1 MTLRGLLPLLSQNRQ
16 FGELIDALRLGTGRE
31 AIVAPDPAT
40 AYLVAAIWRE
50 FGAPLVVVTPNPE
63 AARRLA
69 DQLAV
74 WRGDAPVLQ
83 FAETENIPFEHYVP
97 DMLSTHQRLQALAAL
112 INPPGDV
119 PPVIVASVQA
129 AAQSTIDRATF
140 DRATNTL
147 RTGDSISPAE
157 LVRQWTDIGYRIEP
171 TVEVP
176 GSASRRGGILDIFP
190 VTSDRPARI
199 DFFGDEV
206 DSIRLFDPDTQRSTA
221 TVDSITIPPA
231 RETLPTIAD
240 EQRVERLLRSL
251 DLDRCIPDLQRRIP
265 AELGQALRGE
275 LTDRLSYYSGFFN
288 GGSLFDYLP
297 DESLLVVL
305 RPTGVAE
312 TARTT
317 DARLSALRE
326 RKERRGEAPRRF
338 PLPHIEWG
346 FLADSMSER
355 SRRLDVSPWGVSSPD
370 GKPEDQADSM
380 SGRSRRLDVSPLGL
394 GPSGGQ
400 PEENEDIGQAPSPAA
415 VGVDHIDDMTRLPL
429 EPAPLAGRS
438 IDRALELAGHGS
450 NSGRRYVFM
459 TNHALRVADVA
470 GEHGLDARVELN
482 LDETPDAGAVRIVQ
496 GHMRQGFTLGGKPG
510 DGFTLLTDHE
520 IFGVTKERRR
530 VRRRHVRKGPLL
542 EQLKPGSFVVHV
554 EHGVARFAGTH
565 VMDSRDG
572 REFLVLE
579 YADEDKLYVPTD
591 HLDRI
596 QFYHGSGDAHPRL
609 TRLGTQE
616 WNRAK
621 ARARRATEQLAGE
634 LMALYAARSVVEGFR
649 CEPDTPWQDALE
661 ASFPY
666 EETPDQLTTIDAV
679 KEDLVASQ
687 PMDRL
692 VCGDVGYGKTEVA
705 LRAAFKVVQ
714 SGRQVA
720 ILVPTTVLAQ
730 QHFASFTERLAPY
743 PVRVEML
750 SRFRSPADQKS
761 VVAGLATGEVDI
773 CIGTHRILQRDVA
786 VKDLG
791 LAVIDEEHK
800 FGVTHKERLKQL
812 RTQVD
817 VLTLS
822 ATPIPRTLHMALA
835 GVRDMSTIE
844 TPPEERLPI
853 KTYVSEENNDLVR
866 EAILRELDRGGQVF
880 YLHNRV
886 RTIERVAAHVQRLV
900 PEARIGIGHGQMP
913 EDELEHVMSDFAERE
928 FDVLVCTTIIESGI
942 DLPNV
947 NTLVIDRA
955 DMFGLSQLYQVRG
968 RIGRGTNRAYAYLM
982 VPRGRQLSETAEQ
995 RLNTILAAT
1004 ELGAGFQIAMR
1015 DLEIRGMGNILGA
1028 EQSGHI
1034 AAVGFDLY
1042 SKLLADTVRDLK
1054 SGADP
1059 TRNSPVEFST
1069 VRVDLG
1075 LDARIP
1081 DSFIE
1086 DLAQRLIVYQ
1096 RLARMHS
1103 RDEINDL
1110 REELWD
1116 RFGPVPRNVDLL
1128 LDAARIRA
1136 LAEQSGI
1143 DSVVTREDTLTL
1155 TLKEP
1160 TGGARQALQRA
1171 LGRGVRVGHMQIRV
1185 DIDRDADNWLDESL
1199 EVIEQV
1205 RLFRDRLLSLSVP
1218 V

>member
-1 MTLRGLLPLLSQNRQ
+1 MTLSGLLPLLTRNRQ
-16 FGELIDALRLGTGRE
+16 FGELIETLRLGTGRE

-50 FGAPLVVVTPNPE
+50 FGAPVVVVTPNPE

-74 WRGDAPVLQ
+74 WRGDAPVFQ

-112 INPPGDV
+112 ISPPNDG
-119 PPVIVASVQA
+119 PPVVVASIQA
-129 AAQSTIDRATF
+129 VAQATIDRATF
-140 DRATNTL
+140 DQAAVTIHA
-147 RTGDSISPAE
+147 GDSVSPGE
-157 LVRQWTDIGYRIEP
+157 LVRRWTDIGYRVEP

-176 GSASRRGGILDIFP
+176 GSASRRGGILDVFP
-190 VTSDRPARI
+190 VTSAHPARI

-206 DSIRLFDPDTQRSTA
+206 ESIRLFDPDTQRSTGA
-221 TVDSITIPPA
+221 VDSITVTPA
-231 RETLPTIAD
+231 RETLPLLAG
-240 EQRVERLLRSL
+240 EERVDRLLRSF
-251 DLDRCIPDLQRRIP
+251 DLDRCSPDVQRRIP

-288 GGSLFDYLP
+288 GGSLFDYVP
-297 DESLLVVL
+297 GDSLLIVL
-305 RPTGVAE
+305 RPTGVSEA
-312 TARTT
+312 ARTT
-317 DARLSALRE
+317 DGRLSALRE

-346 FLADSMSER
+346 FLADAMSSR
-355 SRRLDVSPWGVSSPD
+355 SRRLDISPWGVGSAD
-370 GKPEDQADSM
+370 GQ
-380 SGRSRRLDVSPLGL
+380 GL
-394 GPSGGQ
+394 EEEQPTPSQ
-400 PEENEDIGQAPSPAA
+400 NAA
-415 VGVDHIDDMTRLPL
+415 GLMDDLARLPL

-438 IDRALELAGHGS
+438 IERALELASHGS

-470 GEHGLDARVELN
+470 REHGLDARVEMG
-482 LDETPDAGAVRIVQ
+482 LDATPERGAVRVVQ
-496 GHMRQGFTLGGKPG
+496 GHVRQGFTLGGKPG

-596 QFYHGSGDAHPRL
+596 QFYHGSGDAQPRL

-634 LMALYAARSVVEGFR
+634 LMALYAARSVVAGFQ
-649 CEPDTPWQDALE
+649 CDPDSPWQDALE

-679 KEDLVASQ
+679 KEDLIAPQ

-730 QHFASFTERLAPY
+730 QHFSTFAERLAPY

-750 SRFRSPADQKS
+750 SRFRSPSDQKA
-761 VVAGLATGEVDI
+761 VVAGLASGEVDI

-835 GVRDMSTIE
+835 GVRDMSTID

-886 RTIERVAAHVQRLV
+886 RTIERVAAHVQRLA

-913 EDELEHVMSDFAERE
+913 EDELEHVMSDFSEGE

-1034 AAVGFDLY
+1034 SAVGFDLY

-1054 SGADP
+1054 SGAGP

-1096 RLARMHS
+1096 RLASMHS
-1103 RDEINDL
+1103 KEDIDDL

-1143 DSVVTREDTLTL
+1143 DSVVAREDTLTL
-1155 TLKEP
+1155 SLKEP

-1185 DIDRDADNWLDESL
+1185 DIDRDADNWLEESL
-1199 EVIEQV
+1199 TVIEQV
-1205 RLFRDRLLSLSVP
+1205 RSFRDRLLSLPAP

>member
-1 MTLRGLLPLLSQNRQ
+1 MTLSGLLPLLTRNRQ
-16 FGELIDALRLGTGRE
+16 FGELIETLRLGTGRE

-40 AYLVAAIWRE
+40 AYLVAAVWRE
-50 FGAPLVVVTPNPE
+50 FGAPVVVVTPNPE

-74 WRGDAPVLQ
+74 WRADAPVFQ

-112 INPPGDV
+112 IGPPKDS
-119 PPVIVASVQA
+119 PPVVVASIQA
-129 AAQSTIDRATF
+129 VAQSTIDRETF
-140 DRATNTL
+140 DRAAGTI
-147 RTGDSISPAE
+147 RAGDSVSPGE
-157 LVRQWTDIGYRIEP
+157 LVRRWTAIGYRVEP

-176 GSASRRGGILDIFP
+176 GSASRRGGILDVFP
-190 VTSDRPARI
+190 VTSAQPARI

-206 DSIRLFDPDTQRSTA
+206 ESIRLFDPDTQRSTR
-221 TVDSITIPPA
+221 TVDTITVPPA
-231 RETLPTIAD
+231 RETLPLLAG
-240 EQRVERLLRSL
+240 EERVDRLLRSI
-251 DLDRCIPDLQRRIP
+251 DLDRCSPDVQQRIP
-265 AELGQALRGE
+265 AELGLALRGE

-297 DESLLVVL
+297 DDSLLIVL
-305 RPTGVAE
+305 RPTGVSEA
-312 TARTT
+312 ARTT
-317 DARLSALRE
+317 DGRLSALRE
-326 RKERRGEAPRRF
+326 RKELRGEAPRRF

-346 FLADSMSER
+346 FLADAMFSR
-355 SRRLDVSPWGVSSPD
+355 SRRLDISPWGLGS
-370 GKPEDQADSM
+370 EDEQGLEEEQST
-380 SGRSRRLDVSPLGL
+380 STLDTAGL
-394 GPSGGQ
+394 M
-400 PEENEDIGQAPSPAA
+400 E
-415 VGVDHIDDMTRLPL
+415 DMTRLPL

-438 IDRALELAGHGS
+438 IERALELASHGS

-470 GEHGLDARVELN
+470 REHGLDTRVETS
-482 LDETPDAGAVRIVQ
+482 LDATPGTGAVRVVQ
-496 GHMRQGFTLGGKPG
+496 GHIRQGFTLGGKPG

-579 YADEDKLYVPTD
+579 YADQDKLYVPTD

-596 QFYHGSGDAHPRL
+596 QFYHGSGDAQPRL

-634 LMALYAARSVVEGFR
+634 LMALYAARSVVAGFQ
-649 CEPDTPWQDALE
+649 CDPDTPWQDALE

-679 KEDLVASQ
+679 KEDLLASQ

-730 QHFASFTERLAPY
+730 QHFTTFTERLAPY

-750 SRFRSPADQKS
+750 SRFRSPSDQKA
-761 VVAGLATGEVDI
+761 VVAGLASGEVDI

-835 GVRDMSTIE
+835 GVRDMSTID

-913 EDELEHVMSDFAERE
+913 EDELEHVMSDFSERE

-1054 SGADP
+1054 SGAGP
-1059 TRNSPVEFST
+1059 ARNSPVEFST

-1096 RLARMHS
+1096 RLARMHTK
-1103 RDEINDL
+1103 DEIDDL

-1143 DSVVTREDTLTL
+1143 DSLVAREDTLTL
-1155 TLKEP
+1155 TLKEA

-1171 LGRGVRVGHMQIRV
+1171 LGGGRPGRPHADSRRHRSRRGQL
-1185 DIDRDADNWLDESL
+1185 A
-1199 EVIEQV
+1199 
-1205 RLFRDRLLSLSVP
+1205 
-1218 V
+1218 

>member
-1 MTLRGLLPLLSQNRQ
+1 MTLSGLLPLLTRNRQ
-16 FGELIDALRLGTGRE
+16 FGELIKTLRLGTGRE

-50 FGAPLVVVTPNPE
+50 FGAPVVVVTPNPE

-69 DQLAV
+69 DQLGV
-74 WRGDAPVLQ
+74 WRGDAPVFQ

-97 DMLSTHQRLQALAAL
+97 DVLSTHQRLQALSAL
-112 INPPGDV
+112 ID
-119 PPVIVASVQA
+119 PPVDGSPVVVTSIQA

-140 DRATNTL
+140 EKAAGVL
-147 RTGDSISPAE
+147 RSGDTVSPAE
-157 LVRQWTDIGYRIEP
+157 LVRHWTDIGYRIEP
-171 TVEVP
+171 TVEVQ
-176 GSASRRGGILDIFP
+176 GSASRRGGILDVFP
-190 VTSDRPARI
+190 VTSTLPARI

-206 DSIRLFDPDTQRSTA
+206 ESIRLFDPATQRSTGA
-221 TVDSITIPPA
+221 VDSINIPPA
-231 RETLPTIAD
+231 RETLPTIAS
-240 EQRVERLLRSL
+240 EERVEGLLRNLNL
-251 DLDRCIPDLQRRIP
+251 DWCGPELQYRIP
-265 AELGQALRGE
+265 SELGQALRGE
-275 LTDRLSYYSGFFN
+275 LTDRLSYYSGFFT

-297 DESLLVVL
+297 DDSLLIVL

-312 TARTT
+312 AARTT
-317 DARLSALRE
+317 DGRLSALRE

-346 FLADSMSER
+346 FLADAMLSR
-355 SRRLDVSPWGVSSPD
+355 SRRLDISPWGVGSA
-370 GKPEDQADSM
+370 EEEE
-380 SGRSRRLDVSPLGL
+380 
-394 GPSGGQ
+394 Q
-400 PEENEDIGQAPSPAA
+400 PAPSQDALEF
-415 VGVDHIDDMTRLPL
+415 VEDMARLPL
-429 EPAPLAGRS
+429 EPAPLAGRG
-438 IDRALELAGHGS
+438 IERALELASHGS

-470 GEHGLDARVELN
+470 SEHDLDARVELS
-482 LDETPDAGAVRIVQ
+482 LEEEPEPGAVRIVQ
-496 GHMRQGFTLGGKPG
+496 GHLRQGFTLGGKPG
-510 DGFTLLTDHE
+510 DGFTLLTDYE
-520 IFGVTKERRR
+520 VFGVTKERRR
-530 VRRRHVRKGPLL
+530 VRKRHVRRGPLL
-542 EQLKPGSFVVHV
+542 EQLKPGSYVVHV

-634 LMALYAARSVVEGFR
+634 LMALYAARSVVDGFR

-679 KEDLVASQ
+679 KEDLLAAQ

-730 QHFASFTERLAPY
+730 QHFATFTERLAPY

-750 SRFRSPADQKS
+750 SRFRSPTDQKS
-761 VVAGLATGEVDI
+761 VVAGLASGEVDI
-773 CIGTHRILQRDVA
+773 CIGTHRILQRDVS

-835 GVRDMSTIE
+835 GVRDMSTID

-853 KTYVSEENNDLVR
+853 KTYVSEENDELVR

-913 EDELEHVMSDFAERE
+913 EDELEQVMSSFSDRE

-1059 TRNSPVEFST
+1059 TRISPVEFST

-1103 RDEINDL
+1103 KDEIDDL

-1136 LAEQSGI
+1136 LAQQSGV
-1143 DSVVTREDTLTL
+1143 DSVVAGEEILTL
-1155 TLKEP
+1155 SLTEP
-1160 TGGARQALQRA
+1160 SGGARQALQRA

-1185 DIDRDADNWLDESL
+1185 DIDREADNWLDESL
-1199 EVIEQV
+1199 AVMEQV
-1205 RLFRDRLLSLSVP
+1205 KLFRDRLLSISVP
-1218 V
+1218 A

>member
-1 MTLRGLLPLLSQNRQ
+1 
-16 FGELIDALRLGTGRE
+16 
-31 AIVAPDPAT
+31 
-40 AYLVAAIWRE
+40 
-50 FGAPLVVVTPNPE
+50 
-63 AARRLA
+63 
-69 DQLAV
+69 
-74 WRGDAPVLQ
+74 
-83 FAETENIPFEHYVP
+83 
-97 DMLSTHQRLQALAAL
+97 
-112 INPPGDV
+112 
-119 PPVIVASVQA
+119 
-129 AAQSTIDRATF
+129 
-140 DRATNTL
+140 
-147 RTGDSISPAE
+147 
-157 LVRQWTDIGYRIEP
+157 
-171 TVEVP
+171 
-176 GSASRRGGILDIFP
+176 
-190 VTSDRPARI
+190 
-199 DFFGDEV
+199 
-206 DSIRLFDPDTQRSTA
+206 
-221 TVDSITIPPA
+221 
-231 RETLPTIAD
+231 
-240 EQRVERLLRSL
+240 
-251 DLDRCIPDLQRRIP
+251 
-265 AELGQALRGE
+265 
-275 LTDRLSYYSGFFN
+275 
-288 GGSLFDYLP
+288 
-297 DESLLVVL
+297 
-305 RPTGVAE
+305 
-312 TARTT
+312 
-317 DARLSALRE
+317 
-326 RKERRGEAPRRF
+326 
-338 PLPHIEWG
+338 
-346 FLADSMSER
+346 
-355 SRRLDVSPWGVSSPD
+355 
-370 GKPEDQADSM
+370 
-380 SGRSRRLDVSPLGL
+380 
-394 GPSGGQ
+394 
-400 PEENEDIGQAPSPAA
+400 
-415 VGVDHIDDMTRLPL
+415 
-429 EPAPLAGRS
+429 
-438 IDRALELAGHGS
+438 
-450 NSGRRYVFM
+450 M

-470 GEHGLDARVELN
+470 SEHDLDARVEMSL
-482 LDETPDAGAVRIVQ
+482 EEEPEPGAVRIVQ
-496 GHMRQGFTLGGKPG
+496 GHLRQGFTLGGKPG

-520 IFGVTKERRR
+520 VFGVTKERRR
-530 VRRRHVRKGPLL
+530 VRKRHVRRGPLL
-542 EQLKPGSFVVHV
+542 EQLKPGSYVVHV

-634 LMALYAARSVVEGFR
+634 LMALYAARSVVDGFR

-679 KEDLVASQ
+679 KEDLLAAQ

-730 QHFASFTERLAPY
+730 QHFATFTERLAPY

-761 VVAGLATGEVDI
+761 VVAGLASGQVDI
-773 CIGTHRILQRDVA
+773 CIGTHRILQRDVS

-835 GVRDMSTIE
+835 GVRDMSTID

-853 KTYVSEENNDLVR
+853 KTYVSEENDELVR

-913 EDELEHVMSDFAERE
+913 EDELEQVMSSFSDRE

-1059 TRNSPVEFST
+1059 TRNSPIEFST

-1103 RDEINDL
+1103 KDEIDDL

-1136 LAEQSGI
+1136 LAQQSGV
-1143 DSVVTREDTLTL
+1143 DSVVAGEETLTL
-1155 TLKEP
+1155 SLTEP

-1185 DIDRDADNWLDESL
+1185 DIDREADNWLDESL
-1199 EVIEQV
+1199 AVMEQV
-1205 RLFRDRLLSLSVP
+1205 KLFRDRLLSISVP
-1218 V
+1218 A

>member
-1 MTLRGLLPLLSQNRQ
+1 MTLRGLLPLLTRNRQ
-16 FGELIDALRLGTGRE
+16 FGELIDTLRLGTGRE

-74 WRGDAPVLQ
+74 WRDDGPVFQ

-97 DMLSTHQRLQALAAL
+97 DLLSTHQRLQALSAL
-112 INPPGDV
+112 ISPPGDGT
-119 PPVIVASVQA
+119 PVVVASIQA
-129 AAQSTIDRATF
+129 VAQSTIDRATF
-140 DRATNTL
+140 DKAESSLRA
-147 RTGDSISPAE
+147 GDVVSPAE
-157 LVRQWTDIGYRIEP
+157 LVRRWTDVGYRIEP

-176 GSASRRGGILDIFP
+176 GSASRRGGILDVFP

-206 DSIRLFDPDTQRSTA
+206 ESIRLFDPDTQRSTGA
-221 TVDSITIPPA
+221 VDSITIPPA
-231 RETLPTIAD
+231 RETLPTIAN
-240 EQRVERLLRSL
+240 ESRVENLLRSL
-251 DLDRCIPDLQRRIP
+251 DLDRCIPELQRRIP

-297 DESLLVVL
+297 DDSLLVVL
-305 RPTGVAE
+305 RPTGVSEA
-312 TARTT
+312 ARTT
-317 DARLSALRE
+317 DGRLSALRE

-346 FLADSMSER
+346 FLADSMS
-355 SRRLDVSPWGVSSPD
+355 
-370 GKPEDQADSM
+370 
-380 SGRSRRLDVSPLGL
+380 GRSRRLDISPWGV
-394 GPSGGQ
+394 GSSNGQSEEGEKIDSVPSL
-400 PEENEDIGQAPSPAA
+400 AA
-415 VGVDHIDDMTRLPL
+415 VGAGHIEDMTRLPL

-450 NSGRRYVFM
+450 NTGRRYVFM
-459 TNHALRVADVA
+459 TNHGLRVADVA
-470 GEHGLDARVELN
+470 REHGLDARVEFG
-482 LDETPDAGAVRIVQ
+482 LDEPPDASAVRIVQ
-496 GHMRQGFTLGGKPG
+496 GHLRQGFTLGGKPG

-661 ASFPY
+661 ASFPF

-679 KEDLVASQ
+679 KEDLIASQ

-730 QHFASFTERLAPY
+730 QHFSTFTERLAPY

-886 RTIERVAAHVQRLV
+886 RTIERVAAHIQRLV

-913 EDELEHVMSDFAERE
+913 EDELEHVMSDFSERE

-1054 SGADP
+1054 SGTDP

-1086 DLAQRLIVYQ
+1086 DLAQRLLVYQ

-1103 RDEINDL
+1103 KDEIDDL

-1128 LDAARIRA
+1128 LDAARIRT

-1143 DSVVTREDTLTL
+1143 DSVVAMEDTLTL

-1160 TGGARQALQRA
+1160 TGGARNALQRA
-1171 LGRGVRVGHMQIRV
+1171 LGRGVRVGHMQVRV
-1185 DIDRDADNWLDESL
+1185 DIDRDADNWLEESL
-1199 EVIEQV
+1199 AVMEQV
-1205 RLFRDRLLSLSVP
+1205 RLFRDRMLSLSAP

>member
-1 MTLRGLLPLLSQNRQ
+1 MTLSGLLPLLTRNSQ
-16 FGELIDALRLGTGRE
+16 FGELIDALRLGMGRE

-50 FGAPLVVVTPNPE
+50 FGAPVVVVTPNPE
-63 AARRLA
+63 AARRLS
-69 DQLAV
+69 DQLGV
-74 WRGDAPVLQ
+74 WRGDAPIFQ

-97 DMLSTHQRLQALAAL
+97 DMLSTHQRLQALAAM
-112 INPPGDV
+112 IDPPTGQK
-119 PPVIVASVQA
+119 PVVVASIQA
-129 AAQSTIDRATF
+129 VAQSTIDRATF
-140 DRATNTL
+140 DQATSTICA
-147 RTGDSISPAE
+147 GDSVSPAD
-157 LVRQWTDIGYRIEP
+157 LVRRWTDIGYRIEP

-176 GSASRRGGILDIFP
+176 GSASRRGGILDVFP
-190 VTSDRPARI
+190 VTSPQPARI

-206 DSIRLFDPDTQRSTA
+206 ESIRLFDPYTQRSTG
-221 TVDSITIPPA
+221 TIDSITIPPA
-231 RETLPTIAD
+231 RETLPSVAN
-240 EQRVERLLRSL
+240 EERVQNLLSKLNL
-251 DLDRCIPDLQRRIP
+251 DWCGPELQQRIP

-275 LTDRLSYYSGFFN
+275 LTDRLSYYSGFFT

-297 DESLLVVL
+297 DDSLLVVL
-305 RPTGVAE
+305 RPTGVEEA
-312 TARTT
+312 ARTT
-317 DARLSALRE
+317 DGRLSALRE

-346 FLADSMSER
+346 FLADTMSNR
-355 SRRLDVSPWGVSSPD
+355 SRRLDISPWGAGSPD
-370 GKPEDQADSM
+370 RHPEDLADAI
-380 SGRSRRLDVSPLGL
+380 GDRSRRLEISPWGMGSPDQQDLG
-394 GPSGGQ
+394 
-400 PEENEDIGQAPSPAA
+400 EEPRTLSQDAHGL
-415 VGVDHIDDMTRLPL
+415 IDDMTRLPL

-438 IDRALELAGHGS
+438 IERALELAGHGS

-470 GEHGLDARVELN
+470 NERGLNARVEMG
-482 LDETPDAGAVRIVQ
+482 LDETPAEGAVRIVQ
-496 GHMRQGFTLGGKPG
+496 GHLRHGFTLGGKPG
-510 DGFTLLTDHE
+510 EGFTLLTDHE

-530 VRRRHVRKGPLL
+530 VRRRHVRRGPLL

-554 EHGVARFAGTH
+554 EHGVARFTGTH

-579 YADEDKLYVPTD
+579 YADGDKLYVPTD

-596 QFYHGSGDAHPRL
+596 QFYHGSGDAQPRL

-616 WNRAK
+616 WSRAK

-634 LMALYAARSVVEGFR
+634 LMALYAARSVVAGFQ
-649 CEPDTPWQDALE
+649 CEADTPWQDALE

-666 EETPDQLTTIDAV
+666 EETPDQLTTIDSV
-679 KEDLVASQ
+679 KEDLLAPQ

-730 QHFASFTERLAPY
+730 QHFTTFTERLAPY

-750 SRFRSPADQKS
+750 SRFRSPLNQKS
-761 VVAGLATGEVDI
+761 VVAGLASGAVDI
-773 CIGTHRILQRDVA
+773 CIGTHRILQRDVS
-786 VKDLG
+786 VKNLG

-853 KTYVSEENNDLVR
+853 KTYVSEENDELVR
-866 EAILRELDRGGQVF
+866 EAVLRELDRGGQVF

-886 RTIERVAAHVQRLV
+886 RTIDRVAAHIQRLV

-913 EDELEHVMSDFAERE
+913 EDELEQVMSGFSERE

-1042 SKLLADTVRDLK
+1042 SKLLADTVHDLK

-1059 TRNSPVEFST
+1059 SRSAPVEFST

-1103 RDEINDL
+1103 TNEIDDL

-1128 LDAARIRA
+1128 LDAARMRA

-1143 DSVVTREDTLTL
+1143 DSVVAREDTLTL
-1155 TLKEP
+1155 TLKEA
-1160 TGGARQALQRA
+1160 TGGARQALQRS
-1171 LGRGVRVGHMQIRV
+1171 LGRGVHVGHMQIRV
-1185 DIDRDADNWLDESL
+1185 DIDRDADDWLEESL
-1199 EVIEQV
+1199 AVMEQV
-1205 RLFRDRLLSLSVP
+1205 KVFRDRMLSMSLSA
-1218 V
+1218 

>member
-1 MTLRGLLPLLSQNRQ
+1 MALSGLLPLLTRNRQ
-16 FGELIDALRLGTGRE
+16 FGELIETLRLGTGRE

-40 AYLVAAIWRE
+40 AYLVAALWRE
-50 FGAPLVVVTPNPE
+50 FGAPVVVVTPNPE
-63 AARRLA
+63 AARRIA
-69 DQLAV
+69 DQLSV
-74 WRGDAPVLQ
+74 WRSDAPVFQ

-112 INPPGDV
+112 IGPPNNG
-119 PPVIVASVQA
+119 PPVVVASIQA
-129 AAQSTIDRATF
+129 VAQSTIDRATF
-140 DRATNTL
+140 DKAAGKL
-147 RTGDSISPAE
+147 RTGDSVSPGE
-157 LVRQWTDIGYRIEP
+157 LVRHWTDIGYRVEP

-176 GSASRRGGILDIFP
+176 GSASRRGGILDVFP
-190 VTSDRPARI
+190 VTSAQPARI

-206 DSIRLFDPDTQRSTA
+206 ESIRLFDPDTQRSTG
-221 TVDSITIPPA
+221 TVESITVPPA
-231 RETLPTIAD
+231 RETLPLLAG
-240 EQRVERLLRSL
+240 EERVELLLRSI
-251 DLDRCIPDLQRRIP
+251 DLDRCSPDVQQRIP

-297 DESLLVVL
+297 DDSLLIVL
-305 RPTGVAE
+305 RPTGVSEA
-312 TARTT
+312 ARTT
-317 DARLSALRE
+317 DGRLSALRE

-346 FLADSMSER
+346 FLADAMSNR
-355 SRRLDVSPWGVSSPD
+355 SRRLDISPWGVGAADGPGDEADAMSS
-370 GKPEDQADSM
+370 
-380 SGRSRRLDVSPLGL
+380 RSRRLDISPWGVGSEEGREDRADAMSHDASGL
-394 GPSGGQ
+394 I
-400 PEENEDIGQAPSPAA
+400 EDLA
-415 VGVDHIDDMTRLPL
+415 RLPL

-438 IDRALELAGHGS
+438 IERALELASHGS

-470 GEHGLDARVELN
+470 REHGLDARVEMN
-482 LDETPDAGAVRIVQ
+482 LDATPERRAVRVVQ
-496 GHMRQGFTLGGKPG
+496 GHIRQGFTLGGKPG

-596 QFYHGSGDAHPRL
+596 QFYHGSGDAQPRL

-649 CEPDTPWQDALE
+649 CDPDTPWQDALE

-666 EETPDQLTTIDAV
+666 EETPDQLTTIDSV
-679 KEDLVASQ
+679 KEDLLAPQ

-730 QHFASFTERLAPY
+730 QHFTTFTERLAPY

-750 SRFRSPADQKS
+750 SRFRSPSDQKA
-761 VVAGLATGEVDI
+761 VVAGLASGEVDI

-835 GVRDMSTIE
+835 GVRDMSTID

-853 KTYVSEENNDLVR
+853 KTYVSEENGDLVR

-913 EDELEHVMSDFAERE
+913 EDELEHVMSDFSERE

-1059 TRNSPVEFST
+1059 ARNSPVEFST
-1069 VRVDLG
+1069 IRVDLG

-1103 RDEINDL
+1103 KDEIDDL

-1128 LDAARIRA
+1128 LDASRIRA
-1136 LAEQSGI
+1136 LAAQSGI
-1143 DSVVTREDTLTL
+1143 DSVVAREDTLTL

-1185 DIDRDADNWLDESL
+1185 DIDRDADNWLEETL
-1199 EVIEQV
+1199 EVMEQV
-1205 RLFRDRLLSLSVP
+1205 RTFRDRLLSLSVP

>member
-1 MTLRGLLPLLSQNRQ
+1 MTLSGLLPLLTRNKQ

-31 AIVAPDPAT
+31 AVVAPDPAT

-50 FGAPLVVVTPNPE
+50 FGAPVVVVTPNPE

-69 DQLAV
+69 DQLGV
-74 WRGDAPVLQ
+74 WRDDSPVFQ
-83 FAETENIPFEHYVP
+83 FAETENIPFEHYIP

-112 INPPGDV
+112 IDSPASQPP
-119 PPVIVASVQA
+119 IVVTSIQA
-129 AAQSTIDRATF
+129 AGQTTLDRAAF
-140 DRATNTL
+140 DRAASTI
-147 RTGDSISPAE
+147 RVGDSVSPAE
-157 LVRQWTDIGYRIEP
+157 LVRRWTDIGYRIEP

-176 GSASRRGGILDIFP
+176 GSASRRGGILDVFP
-190 VTSDRPARI
+190 VTSPHPARL

-206 DSIRLFDPDTQRSTA
+206 DSIRLFDPDTQRSTGA
-221 TVDSITIPPA
+221 VDSITIPPA
-231 RETLPTIAD
+231 RETLPSLAS
-240 EQRVERLLRSL
+240 EERVQNLLGML
-251 DLDRCIPDLQRRIP
+251 DLNWCGPELQQRIP
-265 AELGQALRGE
+265 SELGQALRGE

-297 DESLLVVL
+297 DDSLLIVL
-305 RPTGVAE
+305 RPSEVE
-312 TARTT
+312 QMARTT
-317 DARLSALRE
+317 DGRLSALRE

-346 FLADSMSER
+346 FLADAISNR
-355 SRRLDVSPWGVSSPD
+355 PRRLEISPWGIGSPD
-370 GKPEDQADSM
+370 HPDGGEETSTIQAQAALTPAHDS
-380 SGRSRRLDVSPLGL
+380 
-394 GPSGGQ
+394 
-400 PEENEDIGQAPSPAA
+400 
-415 VGVDHIDDMTRLPL
+415 IDDMKRLPL
-429 EPAPLAGRS
+429 EPAPLGGRS
-438 IDRALELAGHGS
+438 IERALELAGHGS

-470 GEHGLDARVELN
+470 NERGLTARVETSLI
-482 LDETPDAGAVRIVQ
+482 ETPSKGKVNIVQ
-496 GHMRQGFTLGGKPG
+496 GHLRQGFTLGGKPG

-530 VRRRHVRKGPLL
+530 VRKRHVRKGPLL

-554 EHGVARFAGTH
+554 EHGVARFTGTH

-579 YADEDKLYVPTD
+579 YAEEDKLYVPTD

-596 QFYHGSGDAHPRL
+596 QFYHGSGDAQPRL

-616 WNRAK
+616 WSRAK

-634 LMALYAARSVVEGFR
+634 LMALYAARSVVAGFQSDA
-649 CEPDTPWQDALE
+649 DTPWQDALE

-679 KEDLVASQ
+679 KEDLLASQ

-730 QHFASFTERLAPY
+730 QHFATFTERLAPY

-750 SRFRSPADQKS
+750 SRFRSPANQKT
-761 VVAGLATGEVDI
+761 VVAGLASGEVDI
-773 CIGTHRILQRDVA
+773 CIGTHRILQRDVS
-786 VKDLG
+786 VKNLG

-853 KTYVSEENNDLVR
+853 KTYVSEDNDELVR

-880 YLHNRV
+880 FLHNRV
-886 RTIERVAAHVQRLV
+886 RTIERVAAHIQELV

-913 EDELEHVMSDFAERE
+913 ENELETVMSDFSERE

-982 VPRGRQLSETAEQ
+982 VPRGRQLSENAEQ

-1042 SKLLADTVRDLK
+1042 SKLLADTVRDIK

-1059 TRNSPVEFST
+1059 GRSAPVEFST

-1086 DLAQRLIVYQ
+1086 DLAQRLTVYQ

-1103 RDEINDL
+1103 SNEIDDL

-1128 LDAARIRA
+1128 LDAARIRV
-1136 LAEQSGI
+1136 LAEQSGV
-1143 DSVVTREDTLTL
+1143 DSVVVREDTLIL
-1155 TLKEP
+1155 ALSEP

-1171 LGRGVRVGHMQIRV
+1171 LGRGVHVGHLQIRV
-1185 DIDRDADNWLDESL
+1185 DIDRDEDDWLEESL
-1199 EVIEQV
+1199 GVMEQIKV
-1205 RLFRDRLLSLSVP
+1205 FRDRLLSMSLSA
-1218 V
+1218 

>member
-1 MTLRGLLPLLSQNRQ
+1 MTLSGLLPLLTRNRQ
-16 FGELIDALRLGTGRE
+16 FGELIETLRLGTGRE

-50 FGAPLVVVTPNPE
+50 FGAPVVVVTPNPE

-69 DQLAV
+69 DQLAA
-74 WRGDAPVLQ
+74 WRGDAPVFQ

-112 INPPGDV
+112 IDPPNDG
-119 PPVIVASVQA
+119 PPVVVSSIQA
-129 AAQSTIDRATF
+129 VAQSTIDRATF
-140 DRATNTL
+140 DQAAGRIRA
-147 RTGDSISPAE
+147 GDSVSPGE
-157 LVRQWTDIGYRIEP
+157 LVRHWTDIGYRVEP

-176 GSASRRGGILDIFP
+176 GSASRRGGILDVFP
-190 VTSDRPARI
+190 VTSPQPARI

-206 DSIRLFDPDTQRSTA
+206 ESIRLFDPDTQRSTG
-221 TVDSITIPPA
+221 TVDSITLPPA
-231 RETLPTIAD
+231 RETLPLLAG
-240 EQRVERLLRSL
+240 EERVDRLLRSI
-251 DLDRCIPDLQRRIP
+251 DLDRCSPDVQQRIP

-297 DESLLVVL
+297 DDSLLIVL
-305 RPTGVAE
+305 RSTGVSEA
-312 TARTT
+312 ARTT
-317 DARLSALRE
+317 DGRLSALRE

-346 FLADSMSER
+346 LLADAMSSR
-355 SRRLDVSPWGVSSPD
+355 SRRLDISPWGVGSAD
-370 GKPEDQADSM
+370 GRTGESEDAGS
-380 SGRSRRLDVSPLGL
+380 
-394 GPSGGQ
+394 
-400 PEENEDIGQAPSPAA
+400 APSLAA
-415 VGVDHIDDMTRLPL
+415 VGVGHIEDMTRLPL

-438 IDRALELAGHGS
+438 IERALELASHGS

-470 GEHGLDARVELN
+470 REHGLDARVEMSL
-482 LDETPDAGAVRIVQ
+482 EATPEPGAVRVVQ
-496 GHMRQGFTLGGKPG
+496 GHIRQGFTLGGKPG

-579 YADEDKLYVPTD
+579 YADGDKLYVPTD

-596 QFYHGSGDAHPRL
+596 QFYHGSGDAQPRL

-634 LMALYAARSVVEGFR
+634 LMALYAARSVVAGFQ
-649 CEPDTPWQDALE
+649 CDPDTPWQDALE

-679 KEDLVASQ
+679 KEDLLAPQ

-730 QHFASFTERLAPY
+730 QHFATFSERLAPY

-750 SRFRSPADQKS
+750 SRFRSPSDQKA
-761 VVAGLATGEVDI
+761 VVAGLASGEVDI

-835 GVRDMSTIE
+835 GVRDMSTID

-853 KTYVSEENNDLVR
+853 KTYVSEENSDLVR

-913 EDELEHVMSDFAERE
+913 EDELEHVMSDFSERE

-968 RIGRGTNRAYAYLM
+968 RIGRGTDRAYAYLM

-1034 AAVGFDLY
+1034 SAVGFDLY

-1054 SGADP
+1054 SGAGP
-1059 TRNSPVEFST
+1059 ARNSPVEFST

-1075 LDARIP
+1075 LDTRIP

-1103 RDEINDL
+1103 KDDIDDL

-1143 DSVVTREDTLTL
+1143 DSVVAREDTLTL
-1155 TLKEP
+1155 ALKEP

-1185 DIDRDADNWLDESL
+1185 DIDRDADNWLDETL
-1199 EVIEQV
+1199 EVMEQV
-1205 RLFRDRLLSLSVP
+1205 RAFRDRLLSLPAP

>member
-1 MTLRGLLPLLSQNRQ
+1 MTLSGLLPLLTRIRQ
-16 FGELIDALRLGTGRE
+16 FGELIDTLRLGTGRE

-74 WRGDAPVLQ
+74 WRDDAPVFQ

-97 DMLSTHQRLQALAAL
+97 DLLSTHQRLQALSAL
-112 INPPGDV
+112 TKQPSDV
-119 PPVIVASVQA
+119 PPVVVASVQA
-129 AAQSTIDRATF
+129 VAQSTIDRATF

-147 RTGDSISPAE
+147 RAGDSVSPAE
-157 LVRQWTDIGYRIEP
+157 LVLQWTDIGYRMEP

-176 GSASRRGGILDIFP
+176 GSASRRGGILDVFP

-206 DSIRLFDPDTQRSTA
+206 ESIRLFDPDTQRSTGA
-221 TVDSITIPPA
+221 VDSITIPPA
-231 RETLPTIAD
+231 RETLPTIAN
-240 EQRVERLLRSL
+240 EERVDNLLRSMN
-251 DLDRCIPDLQRRIP
+251 LDRCAPDLQRRVP

-297 DESLLVVL
+297 DDSLLVVL
-305 RPTGVAE
+305 RPTGVSEA
-312 TARTT
+312 ARTT
-317 DARLSALRE
+317 DGRLSALRE

-346 FLADSMSER
+346 FLAD
-355 SRRLDVSPWGVSSPD
+355 
-370 GKPEDQADSM
+370 AM
-380 SGRSRRLDVSPLGL
+380 SGRSRRLDISPWGVVS
-394 GPSGGQ
+394 SDGQ
-400 PEENEDIGQAPSPAA
+400 PGKSDDAGSAPSPAA
-415 VGVDHIDDMTRLPL
+415 VGVGHIEDMTRLPL

-470 GEHGLDARVELN
+470 REHGLDARVEMG
-482 LDETPDAGAVRIVQ
+482 LDETPDSRAVRIVQ
-496 GHMRQGFTLGGKPG
+496 GHLRQGFTLGGKPG

-661 ASFPY
+661 ASFPF

-679 KEDLVASQ
+679 KEDLIASQ

-730 QHFASFTERLAPY
+730 QHFSTFTERLAPY

-886 RTIERVAAHVQRLV
+886 RTIERVAAHIQRLV

-913 EDELEHVMSDFAERE
+913 EDELEHVMSDFSERK

-1004 ELGAGFQIAMR
+1004 ELGASFQIAMR

-1086 DLAQRLIVYQ
+1086 DLAQRLLVYQ

-1103 RDEINDL
+1103 KDEIDDL

-1128 LDAARIRA
+1128 LDAARVRA

-1143 DSVVTREDTLTL
+1143 DSVVAMEDTLTL

-1160 TGGARQALQRA
+1160 TGGARNALQRA

-1185 DIDRDADNWLDESL
+1185 DIDRDADNWLEESL
-1199 EVIEQV
+1199 GVMGQV
-1205 RLFRDRLLSLSVP
+1205 RLFRDRMLSLSAP